1 MANDEL
7 ELDVEQASNGGMKKI
22 IIIVAVLILLNVAG
36 IGGWLYMSSAG
47 NDQDSKSEEVVKEVK
62 PRIYLSLDPEF
73 VVNFNQGS
81 KAKYLQVEL
90 QVVARDESVLE
101 QLRVNMPVVRNDILL
116 LLSSQQYEDLKS
128 RTGKEQLQKMI
139 LEAMNKILTEQAA
152 NGKPGEEGEPAKTP
166 ALVENIYFTSF
177 IMQ

>member
-7 ELDVEQASNGGMKKI
+7 ELDVEQSSSGGMKKI

-36 IGGWLYMSSAG
+36 IGGWIYMSSAG
-47 NDQDSKSEEVVKEVK
+47 NEQDSKSEEVVKEVK

-73 VVNFNQGS
+73 VVNFSQGS
-81 KAKYLQVEL
+81 KAKFLQVEL
-90 QVVARDESVLE
+90 QVVAREESVLE

-128 RTGKEQLQKMI
+128 RAGKEQLQKMM
-139 LEAMNKILTEQAA
+139 LDTVNKILVDQAA
-152 NGKPGEEGEPAKTP
+152 NSEPEEEGKSAKTP